1 MDDEIDPPYKLDF
14 HRYRCYIVDCASWK
28 IHVWKC
34 HRWRHVVGAM
44 AAVAPADDDTV
55 PIEPGTVS
63 KADQNKRLLQH
74 LPDYIILFLMFF
86 CFPGPILGP
95 YTSSPNL
102 KLEILCF
109 CVFVFLCWQ
118 CS

>member
-1 MDDEIDPPYKLDF
+1 MRRRVFLQEI
-14 HRYRCYIVDCASWK
+14 
-28 IHVWKC
+28 
-34 HRWRHVVGAM
+34 
-44 AAVAPADDDTV
+44 
-55 PIEPGTVS
+55 
-63 KADQNKRLLQH
+63 KRLLQH

-102 KLEILCF
+102 KFEILCF